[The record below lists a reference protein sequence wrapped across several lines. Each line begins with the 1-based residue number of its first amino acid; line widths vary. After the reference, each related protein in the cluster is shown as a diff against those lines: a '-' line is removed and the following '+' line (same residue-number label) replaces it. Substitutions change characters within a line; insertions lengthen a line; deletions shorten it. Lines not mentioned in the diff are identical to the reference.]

1 MAAQKLSIVS
11 SERECF
17 LYERESED
25 DLASRWNEEAL
36 VLERVESGERVKS
49 E

>member
-11 SERECF
+11 SEREIF

-36 VLERVESGERVKS
+36 VLERAESGERVKS